1 MKNKRLLTILLLL
14 ALVTVSAVGSWFAG
28 SSIQSPAEAAA
39 RTAPP
44 VPSPIL
50 VPVEER
56 VLSSDVVTRGTA
68 RFGLPQAVSL
78 APSAL
83 KSDGGIITTLPE
95 RATLL
100 HEGDVLLTASAR
112 PVFIL
117 QGQTPVYRDL
127 VPGAQGD
134 DVRQLEQS
142 LVRLGFD
149 PGADD
154 GLYDAQTSAAVAEW
168 YTASGFEP
176 FGATA
181 EQEERIRTLEKGLV
195 EATNKQLAA
204 GERVGVAALA
214 VAAAQAEA
222 EAADMAA
229 NAALEQAAGDG
240 QREVAQATARA
251 VQLAGEVAVRTAI
264 DEETAAGREHENA
277 SELAAQISADL
288 ESARRDAGIKVPF
301 DEILFL
307 PALPVRIEEITV
319 AAGDEASG
327 PVMTVTNNQLAI
339 DASLPL
345 EEAALVK
352 PGMAVT
358 IDEPDLGVTASG
370 VVSRVAASPGSDGV
384 DGYHIYFE
392 TLVDETPI
400 DLDGFSLR
408 LTIPVESTGG
418 KVTAVPINALSLTV
432 AGSSRVQVDNNG
444 ALEFVVVEPG
454 LSAGGFVEVTPLE
467 GELKPGQLVVIG
479 FDNQ

>member
-112 PVFIL
+112 PVFML

-149 PGADD
+149 PGAGD
-154 GLYDAQTSAAVAEW
+154 GLYDADTSAAVAEW

-181 EQEERIRTLEKGLV
+181 EQQERIRTLEKELV

-214 VAAAQAEA
+214 VAAARAEA

-229 NAALEQAAGDG
+229 NAALEQAVGNG
-240 QREVAQATARA
+240 QREVAQATAHA

-264 DEETAAGREHENA
+264 DEEIAAGREHENA

-288 ESARRDAGIKVPF
+288 ESARCDAGIKVPF

-370 VVSRVAASPGSDGV
+370 VVSRVAASPGTDGV

-408 LTIPVESTGG
+408 LTIPVESTRG
-418 KVTAVPINALSLTV
+418 KVTAVPINALSLT
-432 AGSSRVQVDNNG
+432 ADGSSRVQVDNNG